1 MNGDFESLVMCASCV
16 ILMEVKKL
24 VRVYREERRKIECR
38 CRIEGGKCSNG
49 TVKIKWGIRTEEE
62 IGAGVTLSF

>member
-1 MNGDFESLVMCASCV
+1 
-16 ILMEVKKL
+16 MEAKKL
-24 VRVYREERRKIECR
+24 VRVYREERRKTECT

-49 TVKIKWGIRTEEE
+49 TVKIKWETRAEEE